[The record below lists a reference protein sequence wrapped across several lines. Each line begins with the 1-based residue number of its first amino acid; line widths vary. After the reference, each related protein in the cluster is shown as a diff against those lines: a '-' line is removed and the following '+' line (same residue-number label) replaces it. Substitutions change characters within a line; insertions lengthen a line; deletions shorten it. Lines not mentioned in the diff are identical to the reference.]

1 MIVKPPRVRTITP
14 SGSRTR
20 VSGAGGRRSNKERQ
34 RLQLLASVARAPL
47 CEVRYSLWGEESE
60 VHFKQGNIAIW
71 HETLMEQW
79 IGSVHSK
86 MVWRTHF
93 FFHLAFIAFWKRALQ
108 IKTRI
113 DIHFKQFPP
122 ASKERKPTVKILTSF
137 LDNSKL
143 CRYLLS
149 SLQTRTHAHTHTHA
163 HARAHARTRTHTHTH
178 THTPPSPPL
187 PNNKHIF
194 KKFKTATARSS
205 KSDDSPGECDRT
217 YKPLDPY
224 GWQNRNTE
232 QNNHAT
238 LKTCFL

>member
-1 MIVKPPRVRTITP
+1 MTN
-14 SGSRTR
+14 S
-20 VSGAGGRRSNKERQ
+20 
-34 RLQLLASVARAPL
+34 
-47 CEVRYSLWGEESE
+47 
-60 VHFKQGNIAIW
+60 
-71 HETLMEQW
+71 
-79 IGSVHSK
+79 
-86 MVWRTHF
+86 F
-93 FFHLAFIAFWKRALQ
+93 FFYLAFIAFWKRALQ

-149 SLQTRTHAHTHTHA
+149 SLQTQTHTHTRTHARTHAHI
-163 HARAHARTRTHTHTH
+163 
-178 THTPPSPPL
+178 

-194 KKFKTATARSS
+194 KKCKTATARIS
-205 KSDDSPGECDRT
+205 KSDDSPEECDRT

-232 QNNHAT
+232 RNNHAT
-238 LKTCFL
+238 LKTCFLKCHWASTRAHLNDWATRCDQINYKTPLNANERRICLPIWNMQRFKWKHSNESTNHNKSHPVTHAYKICAYWTLYMLHIAKMII